1 MPNSSPPGGER
12 GCWNTPSQQ
21 PQEWVP
27 ASEDCPDQNKP
38 CRVLPP
44 TPRAQGCVR
53 RRDISTLSPGWSGE
67 GVSPEAATATA
78 SPARVGSQAWEEEAL
93 PRAARRRLR
102 GPGLSTGHPPPNLQI
117 PPAPGCNLFLG
128 HYHMHVN
135 GLPLPT
141 IRSDQSLSRIRL
153 FVTP

>member
-27 ASEDCPDQNKP
+27 ASEDYPDQNKP

-117 PPAPGCNLFLG
+117 PPAPGTLTLSLAACKLK
-128 HYHMHVN
+128 
-135 GLPLPT
+135 T
-141 IRSDQSLSRIRL
+141 ISDQNSNQ
-153 FVTP
+153 